1 MRCQLSETTTRTR
14 AAAPIV
20 STDDAWILSAIE
32 PPVTVADLKEK
43 VVDAHLGTPAAL
55 WWSVGDHEVYNF
67 ETQVGEIIGE
77 GYDRLDDSTY
87 SYVHS
92 QTPGVLKRIAD
103 NTRALIETAGGPL
116 TALSSLCREEGLGFF
131 ARHRMNS
138 HYKVDPASPAYGR
151 FRREHPE
158 LMIGR
163 PGEAIPE
170 GSLEWG
176 VMTGLDYA
184 FPEVRERA
192 ASVIIELFERFDVDG
207 VELDFMRHPTFF
219 RPDEAYANRYLMTD
233 LVSHVHRRMEQVSAA
248 RGRPLKL
255 AVRVPP
261 TLSDAARVGLDVAQW
276 ISAGLVDIVV
286 AGMGMVPFQMRLEE
300 FVEAAAGTDCLVYGC
315 IEGARPAVDD
325 EVLRALAYRFWT
337 AGADGVY
344 LYNLFTMGPQWNRRM
359 MNELADPSALRR
371 LDKRYEI
378 DDSSRLTPQAQQG
391 VAGIP
396 GVTDDAHHQI
406 MSAFRNAVPA
416 AQLPVRLERTQ
427 SGRGPTLLLDIADD
441 LASSEA
447 EGALDGCVLRL
458 LVERLGPCERL
469 DVIVNGRPLSWSS
482 AVVSDEGR
490 SRVQLEPG
498 YWLRF
503 PTQPVT
509 VIQSGT
515 LVAFDLGAPPLARG
529 INEINVQAAGERQ
542 PGPNILKGL
551 EVTIRYKKSQ

>member
-32 PPVTVADLKEK
+32 PPVAVADLKEK

-116 TALSSLCREEGLGFF
+116 TALSSLCREEGLEFF

-151 FRREHPE
+151 FRREHPG

-163 PGEAIPE
+163 PGERIPE

-176 VMTGLDYA
+176 VRTGLDYA
-184 FPEVRERA
+184 FPEVRERT

-233 LVSHVHRRMEQVSAA
+233 LVAHVHRRMEQISGA

-261 TLSDAARVGLDVAQW
+261 TLSDAARVGLDVARW

-325 EVLRALAYRFWT
+325 EVLRALAYRFWS
-337 AGADGVY
+337 AGADGIY

-359 MNELADPSALRR
+359 MNELADPATLRW

-416 AQLPVRLERTQ
+416 AQMPVRLEQTQ

-509 VIQSGT
+509 VIQPGT
-515 LVAFDLGAPPLARG
+515 LVAFDLGAPPLAQG
-529 INEINVQAAGERQ
+529 INEINVQAAGERH